1 MSKLKIKYVLFI
13 TLFSG
18 IALQLCSQTV
28 SAAANEE
35 VDKLISVIKS
45 EAPHKE
51 KADACRRLAIV
62 GTKDAVAPLAELL
75 ADEKLSHMARYA
87 LEPIPDPAVDKALRD
102 ALGKL
107 KGGPLVGV
115 IGSIGVRGDAT
126 AVAALKEKLL
136 DSDLQISQA
145 TAKALGSIG
154 TLDAAKAL
162 QRALSDAQAENQL
175 AMCEG
180 LFRCAEVLAAKDLRG
195 EAVAI
200 YDRLLSCEVPHQ
212 VRGGALRGAILARP
226 QKDGLQLL
234 QQNLLNDDWILFSAA
249 VQTSQELPGSEVTK
263 VLTAE
268 LEKLPAD
275 NQILLIRTLGMRG
288 DPAALGAIFAL
299 AGKGSKPV
307 RLEAIR
313 ALPEIA
319 DPSAVPVLVDLL
331 DDADS
336 EISKTAQECLA
347 ALPGPETDAAV
358 MGLLNSNVTGQR
370 LISLELI
377 GRRRMT
383 TSIDALLEAAQDT
396 DAKVRQTALKKV
408 GELGCP
414 AQLPALL
421 DLFMNLETSQDLN
434 AAEQALRDI
443 CVQFDDRQSCTGK
456 LVSLL
461 PQATPA
467 QKSTLLRVLR
477 TLGGTDALQ
486 AVREALNDSD
496 EEVHSTAVRVFCAWK
511 NAEAAPDLLRLAQTA
526 ANPKDKTLCL
536 RAYLGMASHPDISLN
551 DRLSMCRKG
560 GELVQQ
566 DEEKRLLLAA
576 LGSIESV
583 DALDMI
589 VPYLN
594 ESAVRD
600 VAGAACVSVGEKIIQ
615 QKPNE
620 VAQAMDKVIEAA
632 DNGDIKSRAKEI
644 LANANK
650 AAGR

>member
-1 MSKLKIKYVLFI
+1 MLKLKMSFVLFV

-28 SAAANEE
+28 SAAASEE

-45 EAPHKE
+45 DAPHKE
-51 KADACRRLAIV
+51 KADACRRLAII

-136 DSDLQISQA
+136 DSDPQISQA
-145 TAKALGSIG
+145 TARALGSIG

-162 QRALSDAQAENQL
+162 QRALPDVQKGNQL
-175 AMCEG
+175 VMCEG

-195 EAVAI
+195 DAVAI
-200 YDRLLSCEVPHQ
+200 YDLLLSSEVPHQ
-212 VRGGALRGAILARP
+212 VRGGALRGAILTRP
-226 QKDGLQLL
+226 QKDGLKLL
-234 QQNLLNDDWILFSAA
+234 RRNLLSEDWILFSAA
-249 VQTSQELPGSEVTK
+249 VQTSQELPGSKVTK
-263 VLTAE
+263 VLTAK
-268 LEKLPAD
+268 LKKLPAD
-275 NQILLIRTLGMRG
+275 NQILVIQTLGMRG
-288 DPAALGAIFAL
+288 DPAALETIFAL
-299 AGKGSKPV
+299 AVRSPKPV
-307 RLEAIR
+307 RLAAVR

-319 DPSAVPVLVDLL
+319 DSSAVPVLVDLL
-331 DDADS
+331 DDADG

-347 ALPGPETDAAV
+347 ALPGPEADAAV
-358 MGLLNSNVTGQR
+358 MKLLNSNVTGQR

-377 GRRRMT
+377 GRRRMV
-383 TSIDALLEAAQDT
+383 TSIEALLKATRDGN
-396 DAKVRQTALKKV
+396 AKVRQGALRKV
-408 GELGCP
+408 GELGGP
-414 AQLPALL
+414 AELPVLL
-421 DLFMNLETSQDLN
+421 NLLMNLKTSQDLN
-434 AAEQALRDI
+434 AAEQALRSI
-443 CVQFDDRQSCTGK
+443 CVQLDDRQSCTGK
-456 LVSLL
+456 LISLL
-461 PQATPA
+461 PQAGPA
-467 QKSTLLRVLR
+467 QKSALLGVLR

-496 EEVHSTAVRVFCAWK
+496 EEVHSAAIRALCAWK
-511 NAEAAPDLLRLAQTA
+511 NAEAAPDLLRLAQTG

-536 RAYLGMASHPDISLN
+536 RAYLSMASRPNILLD

-560 GELVQQ
+560 DELVQQ

-576 LGSIESV
+576 LGGIESV
-583 DALDMI
+583 DALVMI

-594 ESAVRD
+594 QSAVRD
-600 VAGAACVSVGEKIIQ
+600 VAGTACVSVGEKIVK

-620 VAQAMDKVIEAA
+620 VAKAMKKVIKAV
-632 DNGDIKSRAKEI
+632 DNKDIKKKKKKI
-644 LANANK
+644 LAGANK
-650 AAGR
+650 AAG